1 MNNYENK
8 IEFALGIRSQYL
20 KDISFENPQ
29 APEIFTKNIKPDID
43 ISVDIKA
50 NLKDEN
56 LYEIILFFKVV
67 YEFEEKII
75 FMIEIEYAGLFDLSK
90 IKKDDLE
97 FVSLVECPKL
107 LFPYV
112 RQIVSNL
119 TSYGGFPA
127 VLIEPVD
134 FNSIYKQHKS
144 KN

>member
-29 APEIFTKNIKPDID
+29 APEIFKKNIKPDID

-50 NLKDEN
+50 NLKEEN
-56 LYEIILFFKVV
+56 LYEIILYFKVV

-90 IKKDDLE
+90 IKKEDLE

-134 FNSIYKQHKS
+134 FNSIYKQHKN

>member
-1 MNNYENK
+1 MTNYENK

-29 APEIFTKNIKPDID
+29 APEIFKKNIKPDID

-50 NLKDEN
+50 NLKEEN
-56 LYEIILFFKVV
+56 LYEIILYFKVV

-90 IKKDDLE
+90 IKKEDLE

-112 RQIVSNL
+112 RQIVSSL

-134 FNSIYKQHKS
+134 FNSIYKQHKN

>member
-8 IEFALGIRSQYL
+8 IEFALGIRTQYL

-90 IKKDDLE
+90 IKKNDLE

>member
-1 MNNYENK
+1 MTNYENK

-29 APEIFTKNIKPDID
+29 APEIFKKNIKPDID

-50 NLKDEN
+50 NLKEEN
-56 LYEIILFFKVV
+56 LYEIILYFKVV

-134 FNSIYKQHKS
+134 FNSIYKQHKNKS
-144 KN
+144 

>member
-1 MNNYENK
+1 MTNYENK

-29 APEIFTKNIKPDID
+29 APEIFKKNIKPDID

-50 NLKDEN
+50 NLKEEN
-56 LYEIILFFKVV
+56 LYEIILYFKVV

-90 IKKDDLE
+90 IKKEDLE

-134 FNSIYKQHKS
+134 FNSIYKQHKN

>member
-1 MNNYENK
+1 MTKYENK

-29 APEIFTKNIKPDID
+29 APEIFKKNIKPDID

-50 NLKDEN
+50 NLKEEN
-56 LYEIILFFKVV
+56 LYEIILYFKVV

-90 IKKDDLE
+90 IKKEDLE

-134 FNSIYKQHKS
+134 FNSIYKQHKN

>member
-8 IEFALGIRSQYL
+8 IEFALGIRTQYL

-67 YEFEEKII
+67 YEFEGKII

-90 IKKDDLE
+90 IKKNDLE

>member
-8 IEFALGIRSQYL
+8 IEFALGIRTQYL

>member
-1 MNNYENK
+1 MTNYENK

-29 APEIFTKNIKPDID
+29 APEIFKKNIKPDID

-50 NLKDEN
+50 NLKEEN
-56 LYEIILFFKVV
+56 LYEIILYFKVV

-90 IKKDDLE
+90 IKKEDLE

-134 FNSIYKQHKS
+134 FNSIYK
-144 KN
+144 KNKNKN

>member
-1 MNNYENK
+1 MTNYENK

-29 APEIFTKNIKPDID
+29 APEIFKKNIKPDID

-50 NLKDEN
+50 NLKEEN
-56 LYEIILFFKVV
+56 LYEIILYFKVV

-90 IKKDDLE
+90 IKKEDLE